1 MTREEVI
8 GISVAA
14 LVLLAAL
21 GLGLAVLYLKIQA
34 RPQEAPKELQP
45 VEMVNTMH
53 AFTRS
58 RQGAS
63 A

>member
-8 GISVAA
+8 GISATA

-21 GLGLAVLYLKIQA
+21 GLGLAVLYLKLQA
-34 RPQEAPKELQP
+34 RTQEPPKEA
-45 VEMVNTMH
+45 VEMVNAMH
-53 AFTRS
+53 TFTRS
-58 RQGAS
+58 RQGAP